1 MQIFF
6 RDRML
11 PDNPPESGSAQ
22 IRIFFRKKLL
32 ILKKLKKK
40 FSKLFDFSKLDCIFP
55 VS

>member
-6 RDRML
+6 RDRIL
-11 PDNPPESGSAQ
+11 PDSPPESGSAQ

-32 ILKKLKKK
+32 ILKKLKEK
-40 FSKLFDFSKLDCIFP
+40 FRKLFDFLKLDCIFH